1 MLKKRTKAR
10 ERERDIK
17 EDSERE
23 KKKENPVLGTG
34 RALRATR
41 QHPAV
46 QGGGRDQR
54 RRNVETTGSAES
66 KGFYGVFFFLSPDQ
80 PNGISAPRQCCL
92 VVAAVSVAAA
102 AAPAAPAV

>member
-1 MLKKRTKAR
+1 MLKKRTRAR
-10 ERERDIK
+10 EREEERDRK

-23 KKKENPVLGTG
+23 KKKENLVLGTG

-66 KGFYGVFFFLSPDQ
+66 KGFYGVFFSFLDSPFDAFDAGKAL
-80 PNGISAPRQCCL
+80 P
-92 VVAAVSVAAA
+92 
-102 AAPAAPAV
+102 